1 MKPTDPFFKLKQSLD
16 GDVFTDQ
23 VQKVI
28 YATDAS
34 SYREIPMAVTR
45 PKNKE
50 DIRKII
56 DFARQMGTSVIP
68 RAGGTSLAGQVVG
81 SGIVV
86 DISKYLNKIGEL
98 NVEERCI
105 EVEPG
110 VVLAELN
117 QFLLTYG
124 FQFAP
129 ETSTANRCC
138 IGGMLGNNSCGL
150 HSLIYGSTREHIL
163 EVEGILPDGS
173 DVTFGELSTE
183 EFQAKCSGNPELLE
197 TKIYQNIQETLT
209 DKFNQQEIR
218 NEFPDPKVTRRNNG
232 YALDVLLE
240 TDPFTG
246 NGKPFNLCKLLAG
259 SEGTLL
265 FVTKIRLNLIPL
277 PPKFQGLVC
286 AHFNTLEDSFYG
298 NIVALRHLPDAIEL
312 TDDIIL
318 NCTLE
323 NIEQRKNRFFIE
335 GNPKAILTIEF
346 SANSEEEIQEKARIL
361 EEDLR
366 KEGYGYHF
374 PLFTENEN
382 IKKIWELRK
391 AGLGLLSNIPGDK
404 RNVTVIEDTAVAPD
418 YLPDYIREF
427 NQIIARY
434 GLTCVYY
441 GHIATGELHLR
452 PLLNLKDPDD
462 VKIYHSLAREVAGL
476 VKKFRGSLSGEH
488 GDGRLRG
495 EFIPLMLGQH
505 NYETIRKLKYTWDP
519 QNILNPGKIVDTPP
533 ITQDLRLLMGQP
545 SFKAN
550 TLFDYAPHG
559 DLLRSVEMCN
569 GSGDCRKSNLIG
581 GTMCPSYMA
590 TRDENKSTRARANVL
605 REYLTR
611 PQNENVFDS
620 EEILQVLDLCL
631 SCKACKSECPSNIDM
646 AKFKA
651 EFLQQYY
658 DRHGFPMRSLLI
670 AYLPRINKLGMAFRS
685 ITNLITGA
693 RLFKKAIGF
702 TTERKIPELS
712 KLSLRKW
719 YRKPILLENDKNGKV
734 YLFADE
740 FTNFN
745 ESHIGI
751 KAILLLNKLGYEV
764 VIPKHLES
772 GRTYLS
778 KGLLRKAKQIAN
790 NNVSR
795 LSKIVSDE
803 SPLIGIEP
811 SAILAFRDE
820 YPELVDSKL
829 QGKAKKLAKNA
840 LMLEEFLVQEMEKGR
855 IKPDQFTTKKRVIKL
870 HGHCQQK
877 AVASTLPTRK
887 MLELP
892 ANYTVQEI
900 KSGCCGMAGSFGYE
914 KEHYLLSMQ
923 IGELDLFPA
932 IRKTTSEEIIAAP
945 GTSCRHHI
953 EDGTGRKVLHPV
965 EVLWDAVVK

>member
-1 MKPTDPFFKLKQSLD
+1 MKPTDTYFPLKQSLD
-16 GDVFTDQ
+16 GDVFTNQ

-34 SYREIPMAVTR
+34 SYREIPQAVTR

-56 DFARQMGTSVIP
+56 RFACQTGTSVIP

-98 NVEERCI
+98 NIDEHWV

-110 VVLAELN
+110 VILAELN
-117 QFLLTYG
+117 QFLLKHG
-124 FQFAP
+124 MQFAP

-163 EVEGILPDGS
+163 EVEGILSDGS
-173 DVTFGELSTE
+173 DVTFKALSSE
-183 EFQAKCSGNPELLE
+183 EFQAKCSENPELLE
-197 TKIYQNIQETLT
+197 TKIYRNIQETLV
-209 DKFNQQEIR
+209 DEFNQQQIR

-240 TDPFTG
+240 TDPFT
-246 NGKPFNLCKLLAG
+246 NNDKPFNFCKLLAG
-259 SEGTLL
+259 SEGTLV
-265 FVTKIRLNLIPL
+265 FVTKIKLNIVPL
-277 PPKFQGLVC
+277 PPKFQGLIC
-286 AHFNTLEDSFYG
+286 AHFNTLKDSFYG
-298 NIVALRHLPDAIEL
+298 NIVALRHHPDAIEL

-323 NIEQRKNRFFIE
+323 NIEQRKNRFFIK

-361 EEDLR
+361 EENLR

-374 PLFTENEN
+374 PLFTDKES

-404 RNVTVIEDTAVAPD
+404 RNVTVIEDTAIAPD
-418 YLPDYIREF
+418 YIPDYICEF
-427 NQIIARY
+427 DEIIARY

-452 PLLNLKDPDD
+452 PLLNLKDPKD
-462 VKIYHSLAREVAGL
+462 VKIYHSLAGDVAQL

-505 NYETIRKLKYTWDP
+505 NYELIRQLKYTWDP
-519 QNILNPGKIVDTPP
+519 QNILNPGKIVDTPS
-533 ITQDLRLLMGQP
+533 ITDDLRILMGQP

-550 TLFDYAPHG
+550 TLFDYAPHS

-590 TRDENKSTRARANVL
+590 TRDEDKSTRARANVL

-611 PQNENVFDS
+611 PQKANIFDS
-620 EEILQVLDLCL
+620 DEVLEILDLCL

-658 DRHGFPMRSLLI
+658 EARGFPMRSLLI
-670 AYLPRINKLGMAFRS
+670 AYLPRINKLGVVFRP
-685 ITNLITGA
+685 ITNLITST
-693 RLFKKAIGF
+693 RVFKRAIGF
-702 TTERKIPELS
+702 ATQRKIPELS

-719 YRKPILLENDKNGKV
+719 YREPILLGEDKIGKV

-745 ESHIGI
+745 ESTIGI
-751 KAILLLNKLGYEV
+751 KTILLLNKLGYEV
-764 VIPKHLES
+764 VIPKHQES
-772 GRTYLS
+772 GRTFLS

-790 NNVSR
+790 FNVNH
-795 LSKIVSDE
+795 LSDIVSE
-803 SPLIGIEP
+803 EIPLIGIEP
-811 SAILAFRDE
+811 STILTFRDE
-820 YPELVDSKL
+820 YPELVDTPL
-829 QGKAKKLAKNA
+829 QEKARKMAKNA
-840 LMLEEFLVQEMEKGR
+840 LMLEEFIVREMEKGNIR
-855 IKPDQFTTKKRVIKL
+855 KEQFSTEAKVIKL

-877 AVASTLPTRK
+877 AVASTLSTRQ
-887 MLELP
+887 MLGIP

-914 KEHYLLSMQ
+914 KEHYQLSMQ

-932 IRKTTSEEIIAAP
+932 VRKATSEEIIVAP

-953 EDGTGRKVLHPV
+953 EDGTGRKVMHPV
-965 EVLWDAVVK
+965 EVMWDAVRK

>member
-1 MKPTDPFFKLKQSLD
+1 MKRTDPFFPLKQSLE

-34 SYREIPMAVTR
+34 SYREIPQAVTR
-45 PKNKE
+45 PKNKD

-56 DFARQMGTSVIP
+56 GFARQNGTSVIP

-98 NVEERCI
+98 NIEECWI

-110 VVLAELN
+110 VVLAEFNLH
-117 QFLLTYG
+117 LVKHGL
-124 FQFAP
+124 QFAP

-163 EVEGILPDGS
+163 EVEGILSDGS
-173 DVTFGELSTE
+173 DVTFKSLTTK
-183 EFQAKCSGNPELLE
+183 EFEDKCSGNIELLE
-197 TKIYQNIQETLT
+197 TKIYRNIQETLADT
-209 DKFNQQEIR
+209 ANQTEIR

-240 TDPFTG
+240 TDPFTR
-246 NGKPFNLCKLLAG
+246 NGKPFNFCKLLAG

-265 FVTKIRLNLIPL
+265 FVTKIKLNLVPL

-286 AHFNTLEDSFYG
+286 AHFKTLEDAFYG
-298 NIVALRHLPDAIEL
+298 NIVALRHFPDAIEL

-346 SANSEEEIQEKARIL
+346 SADSEEVIQKKARKL
-361 EEDLR
+361 EADLR

-374 PLFTENEN
+374 PLFTDKES
-382 IKKIWELRK
+382 IRKIWELRK

-404 RNVTVIEDTAVAPD
+404 RNVTVIEDTAVAPNV
-418 YLPDYIREF
+418 LPEYIREF
-427 NQIIARY
+427 DRIIARY

-462 VKIYHSLAREVAGL
+462 VKIYHSLAKEVAQL

-505 NYETIRKLKYTWDP
+505 NYELIRKLKYIWDP

-533 ITQDLRLLMGQP
+533 ITKDLRILMGQP
-545 SFKAN
+545 YFKAS

-581 GTMCPSYMA
+581 GSMCPSYMA
-590 TRDENKSTRARANVL
+590 TRDEDKSTRARANVL

-611 PQNENVFDS
+611 PQKENVFDS
-620 EEILQVLDLCL
+620 KEILQVLDLCL

-658 DRHGFPMRSLLI
+658 DQHGFPIRSLLI
-670 AYLPRINKLGMAFRS
+670 AYLPRINKLGMVFRS
-685 ITNLITGA
+685 ITNLITSTK
-693 RLFKKAIGF
+693 LFKKAIGF
-702 TTERKIPELS
+702 APERKIPELS

-719 YRKPILLENDKNGKV
+719 YRKPIFLGNDKIGKV

-751 KAILLLNKLGYEV
+751 KTILLLNKLGYEV

-778 KGLLRKAKQIAN
+778 KGLLRKARQIATF
-790 NNVSR
+790 NVSQ
-795 LSKIVSDE
+795 LSVMISE
-803 SPLIGIEP
+803 ETPLIGIEP
-811 SAILAFRDE
+811 STILTFRDE
-820 YPELVDSKL
+820 YPELVEKPL
-829 QGKAKKLAKNA
+829 QEKAKVLAKNA
-840 LMLEEFLVQEMEKGR
+840 LMLEEFIVREMGKGNIR
-855 IKPDQFTTKKRVIKL
+855 SEHFCADKKTVKL

-877 AVASTLPTRK
+877 AVASTLPTCK

-914 KEHYLLSMQ
+914 KEHYELSMQ
-923 IGELDLFPA
+923 IGELDLFPTV
-932 IRKTTSEEIIAAP
+932 RKSTSEEIIIAP

-965 EVLWDAVVK
+965 EVLWEAVLK

>member
-1 MKPTDPFFKLKQSLD
+1 MKLPDPFFPLKQSLD

-23 VQKVI
+23 VQRVI

-34 SYREIPMAVTR
+34 SYREIPQAVTR

-56 DFARQMGTSVIP
+56 GFARQMGTSVIP

-86 DISKYLNKIGEL
+86 DISKYLNKIGEI
-98 NVEERCI
+98 NVAERWI

-117 QFLLTYG
+117 QFLSKHDL
-124 FQFAP
+124 QFAP

-163 EVEGILPDGS
+163 EVEGILADGS
-173 DVTFGELSTE
+173 DVTFKALSTD
-183 EFQAKCSGNPELLE
+183 EFQAKCNGNPESLE
-197 TKIYQNIQETLT
+197 TKIYRNIQETLENP
-209 DKFNQQEIR
+209 FNQTEIR
-218 NEFPDPKVTRRNNG
+218 NEYPDPKVTRRNNG
-232 YALDVLLE
+232 YALDMLLE

-246 NGKPFNLCKLLAG
+246 NGKPFNFCKLLAG
-259 SEGTLL
+259 SEGTLV
-265 FVTKIRLNLIPL
+265 FVTKIKLNLIPL
-277 PPKFQGLVC
+277 PAKFQGLVC
-286 AHFNTLEDSFYG
+286 AHFNSLEDAFWG
-298 NIVALRHLPDAIEL
+298 NIVALRHHPDAIEL
-312 TDDIIL
+312 TDEIIL

-323 NIEQRKNRFFIE
+323 NIEQRKNRFFIQ
-335 GNPKAILTIEF
+335 GNPKAILTVEF
-346 SANSEEEIQEKARIL
+346 SSGSEAEIQEKAKKL
-361 EEDLR
+361 EIDLR
-366 KEGYGYHF
+366 NEGYGYHF
-374 PLFTENEN
+374 PMFTDKES

-404 RNVTVIEDTAVAPD
+404 RSVTVIEDTAVAPD
-418 YLPDYIREF
+418 YLPKYIHEF
-427 NQIIARY
+427 NEIIARY
-434 GLTCVYY
+434 GLNCVYY

-452 PLLNLKDPDD
+452 PLLDLKDTEDI
-462 VKIYHSLAREVAGL
+462 KIYRSLAREVALL
-476 VKKFRGSLSGEH
+476 VKKYRGSLSGEH

-505 NYETIRKLKYTWDP
+505 NYELIRKLKFTWDP

-545 SFKAN
+545 ALKAN
-550 TLFDYAPHG
+550 TLFQYEHG

-569 GSGDCRKSNLIG
+569 GSGDCRKSVLIG

-590 TRDENKSTRARANVL
+590 TRDEDKSTRARANVL

-611 PQNENVFDS
+611 PQNADVFDS
-620 EEILQVLDLCL
+620 EEVMQVLDLCL

-646 AKFKA
+646 AKFKT

-658 DRHGFPMRSLLI
+658 DKHGFPMRSLLI
-670 AYLPRINKLGMAFRS
+670 AHLPKINRLGMLFRPF
-685 ITNLITGA
+685 TNLITSSK
-693 RLFKKAIGF
+693 LFKNAIGF
-702 TTERKIPELS
+702 APERKVPELS
-712 KLSLRKW
+712 AET
-719 YRKPILLENDKNGKV
+719 LLTWNKKKTSSGKYLKKV

-740 FTNFN
+740 FTNYN

-764 VIPKHLES
+764 VIPKHRES

-778 KGLLRKAKQIAN
+778 KGLLRKARQIADF
-790 NNVSR
+790 NVSQ
-795 LSKIVSDE
+795 LSEMITPE
-803 SPLIGIEP
+803 TPLIGIEP
-811 SAILAFRDE
+811 STILTFRDE
-820 YPELVDSKL
+820 YPELVEKTL
-829 QGKAKKLAKNA
+829 QEKARELAKNA
-840 LMLEEFLVQEMEKGR
+840 LMLEEFLVREMEKGQ
-855 IKPDQFTTKKRVIKL
+855 ITSAQFTTEKKVIKL

-887 MLELP
+887 ILELP
-892 ANYTVQEI
+892 ANYSVQEM
-900 KSGCCGMAGSFGYE
+900 KTGCCGMAGSFGYE
-914 KEHYLLSMQ
+914 KEHFQLSMQ
-923 IGELDLFPA
+923 IGEMALFPA
-932 IRKTTSEEIIAAP
+932 VREAFPDEIIAAP

-953 EDGTGRKVLHPV
+953 EDGTGKKVLHPV
-965 EVLWDAVVK
+965 EVLWEAML